1 MKSDLAQS
9 MAEHLPESLAESL
22 SQGKDTDLAIAVVIS
37 DSEFLKG
44 KKTAKKKDGKFPSFL
59 GLANKLRSCS

>member
-44 KKTAKKKDGKFPSFL
+44 KKTAKKRTGNSRPFWV
-59 GLANKLRSCS
+59 